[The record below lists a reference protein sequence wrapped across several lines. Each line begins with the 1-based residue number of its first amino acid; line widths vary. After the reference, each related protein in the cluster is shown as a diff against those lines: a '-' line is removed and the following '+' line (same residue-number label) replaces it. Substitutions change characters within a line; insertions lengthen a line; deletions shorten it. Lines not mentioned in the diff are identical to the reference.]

1 MVKRNPE
8 VELDKGSKD
17 LFLLFL
23 RGRGEVTVEELVGE
37 AVRKLGLKRH
47 EAARAI
53 YKLREA
59 EMIEIIDPSPPRS
72 FLSFLF
78 SSRSTWFW
86 LLIALTV
93 LTDLSI
99 YVFPQ
104 HPPIQY
110 VRYVLGSL
118 FVLYLPGASLIE
130 LLYPGKRDLSQLE
143 RLALSIGLSLAL
155 VPLVGLILNYTPWG
169 IRLNPVVASLSF
181 LTVTL
186 ALGAVERKHSL
197 HLFIHQRSA
206 SSIR

>member
-8 VELDKGSKD
+8 VELDKASKD
-17 LFLLFL
+17 LFLLIL

-37 AVRKLGLKRH
+37 AVRKLGLKRY

-59 EMIEIIDPSPPRS
+59 EVIKILDPSPPKS
-72 FLSFLF
+72 FFSFLF

-86 LLIALTV
+86 LLIFLTALTN
-93 LTDLSI
+93 LSI

-104 HPPIQY
+104 HPPVQY
-110 VRYVLGSL
+110 ARYVLGSL